1 MTATSAPP
9 RIVVM
14 GVSAAGKS
22 TVAKGVAEALGIP
35 FVDAD
40 DLHPPSNV
48 TKMAGGEALTDDDR
62 APWLTLVGEALAN
75 AERGLVIACSA
86 LRRRYR
92 DQIRDAA
99 SDAFFIFLDADPALL
114 RARAAARANHFMPP
128 ALLHSQLAT
137 LEPLEADEPGVRI
150 DVEPAPEMVIAE
162 AIKSIKT

>member
-1 MTATSAPP
+1 
-9 RIVVM
+9 M

-22 TVAKGVAEALGIP
+22 TVAKGVAEVLGIP

-40 DLHPPSNV
+40 DLHPPANV
-48 TKMAGGEALTDDDR
+48 AKMAGGEALTDDDR

-99 SDAFFIFLDADPALL
+99 SDVFFIFLDADPALL
-114 RARAAARANHFMPP
+114 RARAAARTNHFMPP
-128 ALLHSQLAT
+128 ALLDSQLAT
-137 LEPLEADEPGVRI
+137 LEPLAADERGARV
-150 DVEPAPEMVIAE
+150 DVEPAPEAVIAQ
-162 AIKSIKT
+162 AIRSITA